1 MKSQAKSSSEP
12 SLKYKQKQ
20 TPDVGYDFLNQFWS
34 YMNITQFQISSKR
47 ENRQRDT

>member
-20 TPDVGYDFLNQFWS
+20 TPEVGYDSLNQFWS
-34 YMNITQFQISSKR
+34 
-47 ENRQRDT
+47 

>member
-1 MKSQAKSSSEP
+1 MKGQAKSSSEP

-20 TPDVGYDFLNQFWS
+20 TPDVVYDLNQFWS